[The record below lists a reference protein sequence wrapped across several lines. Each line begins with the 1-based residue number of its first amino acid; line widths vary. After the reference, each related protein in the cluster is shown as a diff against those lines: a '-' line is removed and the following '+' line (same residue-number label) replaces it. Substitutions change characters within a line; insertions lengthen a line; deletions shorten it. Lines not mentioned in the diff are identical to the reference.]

1 MITMNRTSVQG
12 SLRKTG
18 SRRNRLTRR
27 QSLWGFAFLSPWII
41 GFLAF
46 QLLPILATIFLS
58 FTNYNGNVAF
68 KLGNFKFIGFANYT
82 RITTDPNLLQA
93 LGVTLKFAA
102 IAVPLGLVVPLFF
115 ALLVNSKHLI
125 GRNVFRTLFYLPS
138 VIPVVAVTMVFN
150 GVLNAQSGWI
160 NQLLAVFHIPG
171 PRWFSDPNWAVPAL
185 NLIALWGVGN
195 AMIILLA
202 GLQNVPTEIME
213 AATIDGASGIQRFWY
228 ITIPLISPVIFYNL
242 TLGVINGFQYFI
254 PAMLIGGINGNPQG
268 ATLTYNLQFYRE
280 AFVFSE
286 MGYASVMA
294 LILFVIIMIC
304 TTVMFTWGQ
313 RRVYYA
319 GGEK

>member
-1 MITMNRTSVQG
+1 MINIQRTTLKNPVSKSTVRTH
-12 SLRKTG
+12 SLR
-18 SRRNRLTRR
+18 RR
-27 QSLWGFAFLSPWII
+27 QSMWGLAFLSPWIV
-41 GFLAF
+41 GFFAF

-68 KLGNFKFIGFANYT
+68 KLGNFKFIGFANYAH
-82 RITTDPNLLQA
+82 ITTDPNLVQA

-102 IAVPLGLVVPLFF
+102 ISVPMGLIVPLFF
-115 ALLVNSKHLI
+115 ALLVNSRHLM
-125 GRNVFRTLFYLPS
+125 GRNLFRTLFYLPS

-160 NQLLAVFHIPG
+160 NQLLGAIGIAG
-171 PRWFSDPNWAVPAL
+171 PRWFSDPKWAVPAL

-195 AMIILLA
+195 AMIIFLA

-213 AATIDGASGIQRFWY
+213 AATIDGANGAQRFWFV
-228 ITIPLISPVIFYNL
+228 TIPLISPVIFYNL

-254 PAMLIGGINGNPQG
+254 PAMLIGGVNGNPQG

-294 LILFVIIMIC
+294 LILFVIVMIC
-304 TTVMFTWGQ
+304 TTIMFTWGQ
-313 RRVYYA
+313 RRVFYA
-319 GGEK
+319 SADK

>member
-1 MITMNRTSVQG
+1 MIKVNRASVQG
-12 SLRKTG
+12 SSGKTG
-18 SRRNRLTRR
+18 SQTNRLTRR
-27 QSLWGFAFLSPWII
+27 QSIWGLVFLSPWLI
-41 GFLAF
+41 GFFAF

-58 FTNYNGNVAF
+58 FTNYNGNVTF
-68 KLGNFKFIGFANYT
+68 KLGNFKFVGFANYA
-82 RITTDPNLLQA
+82 RITTDPNVLQA

-102 IAVPLGLVVPLFF
+102 ISVPLGLVVPLLF

-125 GRNVFRTLFYLPS
+125 GRNLFRTLYYLPS
-138 VIPVVAVTMVFN
+138 VLPVVAATMIFN

-160 NQLLAVFHIPG
+160 NQLLALIHIPG

-202 GLQNVPTEIME
+202 GLQNVPTEILE
-213 AATIDGASGIQRFWY
+213 AATIDGASGVQRFWY

-294 LILFVIIMIC
+294 LILFVITMIC

-319 GGEK
+319 GGER

>member
-1 MITMNRTSVQG
+1 MAKVESVQARG
-12 SLRKTG
+12 SLIKSSAPHNRL
-18 SRRNRLTRR
+18 SRRMKI
-27 QSLWGFAFLSPWII
+27 WGLVFISPWII

-46 QLLPILATIFLS
+46 QFLPILATIFLA
-58 FTNYNGNVAF
+58 FTDYNGNVEFAA
-68 KLGNFKFIGFANYT
+68 GNFHFVGFENFA

-102 IAVPLGLVVPLFF
+102 ISVPLGLIIPLFF

-125 GRNVFRTLFYLPS
+125 GRNIFRTLFYLPS

-150 GVLNAQSGWI
+150 GMLNAQTGWI
-160 NQLLAVFHIPG
+160 NLLLKQIGIDG
-171 PRWFSDPNWAVPAL
+171 PRWLTDPNWSVPAL

-213 AATIDGASGIQRFWY
+213 AATIDGANGIQRFWY
-228 ITIPLISPVIFYNL
+228 VTIPLISPVIFYNL

-254 PAMLIGGINGNPQG
+254 PAMLIGGINGNPEG

-294 LILFVIIMIC
+294 LILFVIVMIC
-304 TTVMFTWGQ
+304 TTLMFTWGQ
-313 RRVYYA
+313 RQVYYA
-319 GGEK
+319 GGER

>member
-1 MITMNRTSVQG
+1 MIKVNRTYVQG
-12 SLRKTG
+12 SSVKTG
-18 SRRNRLTRR
+18 PRTNRLRRR
-27 QSLWGFAFLSPWII
+27 QSLSGLAFLSPWLI

-58 FTNYNGNVAF
+58 FTNYNGNVTF
-68 KLGNFKFIGFANYT
+68 KLGNFKFVGFANYV

-102 IAVPLGLVVPLFF
+102 IAVPLGLIVPLFF

-125 GRNVFRTLFYLPS
+125 GRNLFRTLFYLPS

-160 NQLLAVFHIPG
+160 NQLLALIHIPG
-171 PRWFSDPNWAVPAL
+171 PRWFTDPNWCVPAL
-185 NLIALWGVGN
+185 NIIALWAVGN
-195 AMIILLA
+195 AMIIFLA
-202 GLQNVPTEIME
+202 GLQNVPTEMLE
-213 AATIDGASGIQRFWY
+213 AATIDGASGVQRFWY

-254 PAMLIGGINGNPQG
+254 PAMLIGGINGNPNG

-294 LILFVIIMIC
+294 LILFVIVMIC

-319 GGEK
+319 GGER

>member
-1 MITMNRTSVQG
+1 LRNRR
-12 SLRKTG
+12 L
-18 SRRNRLTRR
+18 SRRR
-27 QSLWGFAFLSPWII
+27 SLSGLAFLSPWIV
-41 GFLAF
+41 GFFAF

-58 FTNYNGNVAF
+58 FTDYNGNVAF
-68 KLGNFKFIGFANYT
+68 KLGNFEFVGFANYE
-82 RITTDPNLLQA
+82 RITTDPNLLKA
-93 LGVTLKFAA
+93 LGVTLRFAGL
-102 IAVPLGLVVPLFF
+102 AVPLGLIVPLFF

-125 GRNVFRTLFYLPS
+125 GKNLFRTLFYLPS

-150 GVLNAQSGWI
+150 GVLNAQSGWM
-160 NQLLAVFHIPG
+160 NQLLALIGIPG
-171 PRWFSDPNWAVPAL
+171 PRWFTDPKWCVPAL
-185 NLIALWGVGN
+185 NIIALWGIGN
-195 AMIILLA
+195 AMIIFLA
-202 GLQNVPTEIME
+202 GLQNVPTEILE
-213 AATIDGASGIQRFWY
+213 AATIDGANGIQRFWY
-228 ITIPLISPVIFYNL
+228 VTIPLISPVIFYNL

-294 LILFVIIMIC
+294 LILFVIVMIC

>member
-1 MITMNRTSVQG
+1 MLKINRTYLQSSAVRTG
-12 SLRKTG
+12 LRNRRL
-18 SRRNRLTRR
+18 SRRR
-27 QSLWGFAFLSPWII
+27 SLSGLAFLSPWIV
-41 GFLAF
+41 GFFAF

-58 FTNYNGNVAF
+58 FTDYNGNVAF
-68 KLGNFKFIGFANYT
+68 KLGNFEFVGFANYE
-82 RITTDPNLLQA
+82 RITTDPNLLKA
-93 LGVTLKFAA
+93 LGVTLRFAGL
-102 IAVPLGLVVPLFF
+102 AVPLGLIVPLFF

-125 GRNVFRTLFYLPS
+125 GKNLFRTLFYLPS

-150 GVLNAQSGWI
+150 GVLNAQSGWM
-160 NQLLAVFHIPG
+160 NQLLALIGIPG
-171 PRWFSDPNWAVPAL
+171 PRWFTDPKWCVPAL
-185 NLIALWGVGN
+185 NIIALWGIGN
-195 AMIILLA
+195 AMIIFLA
-202 GLQNVPTEIME
+202 GLQNVPTEILE
-213 AATIDGASGIQRFWY
+213 AATIDGANGIQRFWY
-228 ITIPLISPVIFYNL
+228 VTIPLISPVIFYNL

-294 LILFVIIMIC
+294 LILFVIVMIC

>member
-1 MITMNRTSVQG
+1 MVNTNRMHLQRSPG
-12 SLRKTG
+12 KTA
-18 SRRNRLTRR
+18 RQTNRLTRR
-27 QSLWGFAFLSPWII
+27 RAIMGLGFLSPWIV
-41 GFLAF
+41 GFFAF

-58 FTNYNGNVAF
+58 FTDYNGNVEF
-68 KLGNFKFIGFANYT
+68 KLGNYKFVGFANYA
-82 RITTDPNLLQA
+82 RLTTDPNVLQA

-102 IAVPLGLVVPLFF
+102 IAVPLGLMVPLFF

-125 GRNVFRTLFYLPS
+125 GRNLFRTLFYLPS
-138 VIPVVAVTMVFN
+138 VIPVVAVTMIFN

-160 NQLLAVFHIPG
+160 NQLLGLIGIPG
-171 PRWFSDPNWAVPAL
+171 PRWFSDPKWAVPAL
-185 NLIALWGVGN
+185 NIIALWGVGN
-195 AMIILLA
+195 AMIIFLA
-202 GLQNVPTEIME
+202 GLQNVPTEMLE
-213 AATIDGASGIQRFWY
+213 AATIDGANAIQRFWY
-228 ITIPLISPVIFYNL
+228 VTIPLISPVIFYNL

-286 MGYASVMA
+286 MGFASVMA
-294 LILFVIIMIC
+294 LLLFIIVMVC

-319 GGEK
+319 GG

>member
-1 MITMNRTSVQG
+1 MIKINRTYVQRSPG
-12 SLRKTG
+12 KTG
-18 SRRNRLTRR
+18 TRTNRLTRR
-27 QSLWGFAFLSPWII
+27 QSIWGLVFLSPWLI
-41 GFLAF
+41 GLLAF

-58 FTNYNGNVAF
+58 FTNYNGNVEF
-68 KLGNFKFIGFANYT
+68 KLGNFKFIGFANYA

-102 IAVPLGLVVPLFF
+102 IAVPLGLIVPLFF

-125 GRNVFRTLFYLPS
+125 GRNLFRMLFYLPS

-160 NQLLAVFHIPG
+160 NQLLALFHIPG

-213 AATIDGASGIQRFWY
+213 AATIDGASGMQRFWY
-228 ITIPLISPVIFYNL
+228 VTIPLISPVIFYNL

-254 PAMLIGGINGNPQG
+254 PAMLIGGTNGNPQG

-294 LILFVIIMIC
+294 LILFVIVMIC
-304 TTVMFTWGQ
+304 TTAMFTWGQ

>member
-1 MITMNRTSVQG
+1 MATMESTVSQEFSKKAGARP
-12 SLRKTG
+12 
-18 SRRNRLTRR
+18 NRLAKRK
-27 QSLWGFAFLSPWII
+27 SIWGLAFLSPWIV

-58 FTNYNGNVAF
+58 FTDYNGNVEF
-68 KLGNFKFIGFANYT
+68 KPGNFKFVGFANYA

-125 GRNVFRTLFYLPS
+125 GRNLFRTLFYMPS

-160 NQLLAVFHIPG
+160 NQLLGLVGIPG

-195 AMIILLA
+195 AMIIFLA
-202 GLQNVPTEIME
+202 GLQNVPTEVME
-213 AATIDGASGIQRFWY
+213 AATIDGANGVERFWY
-228 ITIPLISPVIFYNL
+228 VTLPLISPVIFYNL

-254 PAMLIGGINGNPQG
+254 PAMLIGGVNGNPQG

-286 MGYASVMA
+286 MGFASVMA
-294 LILFVIIMIC
+294 LILFVIVMIC
-304 TTVMFTWGQ
+304 TTIMFTWGQ

-319 GGEK
+319 GGDK

>member
-1 MITMNRTSVQG
+1 MANVVSAQSQG
-12 SLRKTG
+12 SLVKSRPSPNRL
-18 SRRNRLTRR
+18 SRRLKF
-27 QSLWGFAFLSPWII
+27 WGLVFISPWII

-46 QLLPILATIFLS
+46 QFLPILATIFLA
-58 FTNYNGNVAF
+58 FTDYNGNVEFAP
-68 KLGNFKFIGFANYT
+68 GNYHFVGFANFA
-82 RITTDPNLLQA
+82 RITTDPNLVQA

-102 IAVPLGLVVPLFF
+102 ISVPLGLIIPLFF

-125 GRNVFRTLFYLPS
+125 GRNIFRTLFYLPS
-138 VIPVVAVTMVFN
+138 VIPVVAVTFVFN
-150 GVLNAQSGWI
+150 GMLNAQTGWI
-160 NQLLAVFHIPG
+160 NLLLKQVGIDG
-171 PRWFSDPNWAVPAL
+171 PRWFTDPNWAVPAL

-213 AATIDGASGIQRFWY
+213 AATIDGANGIQRFWY
-228 ITIPLISPVIFYNL
+228 VTIPLISPVIFYNL

-254 PAMLIGGINGNPQG
+254 PAMLIGGVNGNPEG

-294 LILFVIIMIC
+294 LILFVIVMIC
-304 TTVMFTWGQ
+304 TTIMFTWGQ
-313 RRVYYA
+313 QRVYYA
-319 GGEK
+319 GGER

>member
-1 MITMNRTSVQG
+1 MARQRT
-12 SLRKTG
+12 
-18 SRRNRLTRR
+18 NRLTRR
-27 QSLWGFAFLSPWII
+27 QSIFGLAFISPWII

-46 QLLPILATIFLS
+46 QLLPILATIFLA
-58 FTNYNGNVAF
+58 FTDYNGNVEF
-68 KLGNFKFIGFANYT
+68 KAGNFNFIGFANFG

-102 IAVPLGLVVPLFF
+102 ISVPLGLIVPLCF
-115 ALLVNSKHLI
+115 ALLVNSKHLM
-125 GRNVFRTLFYLPS
+125 GRNLFRTLFYLPS

-160 NQLLAVFHIPG
+160 NQLLGVVGIAG
-171 PRWFSDPNWAVPAL
+171 PRWFSDPNWSVPAL
-185 NLIALWGVGN
+185 NLIALWSVGN

-213 AATIDGASGIQRFWY
+213 AATIDGANGVQRFWY
-228 ITIPLISPVIFYNL
+228 VTIPLISPVIFYNL

-294 LILFVIIMIC
+294 LILFVIVMVC
-304 TTVMFTWGQ
+304 TTLMFTLGQ

-319 GGEK
+319 GAER

>member
-1 MITMNRTSVQG
+1 MAKVESVQVRG
-12 SLRKTG
+12 SLIKSSSPPNRL
-18 SRRNRLTRR
+18 SRRMKI
-27 QSLWGFAFLSPWII
+27 WGLVFISPWII

-46 QLLPILATIFLS
+46 QFLPILATIFLA
-58 FTNYNGNVAF
+58 FTDYNGNVEFAV
-68 KLGNFKFIGFANYT
+68 GNFHFVGFANFA

-102 IAVPLGLVVPLFF
+102 ISVPLGLIIPLFF

-125 GRNVFRTLFYLPS
+125 GRNIFRTLFYLPS
-138 VIPVVAVTMVFN
+138 VIPVVAVTFVFN
-150 GVLNAQSGWI
+150 GMLNAQTGWI
-160 NQLLAVFHIPG
+160 NLLLKQVGIEG

-202 GLQNVPTEIME
+202 GLQNVPTEMME
-213 AATIDGASGIQRFWY
+213 AATIDGANGVQRFWY
-228 ITIPLISPVIFYNL
+228 VTIPLISPVIFYNL

-294 LILFVIIMIC
+294 LILFVIVMIC
-304 TTVMFTWGQ
+304 TSIMFTWGQ

-319 GGEK
+319 GGER